1 MLSGLHNQQ
10 YTPDSGDSQRPIF
23 STTIIAKYANNREDK
38 ACAPP
43 ARRVQ
48 ERGNGE
54 RNGDAHDTWRKSFGQ
69 GGARNICSSCKQE
82 TSGFATKINF
92 KIGDVVL
99 LKENQSPR
107 NRRPMAKVVVT
118 HPDDQGQVRP
128 VTVLT
133 SNGSNLERP
142 INKLV
147 LLVEAQQTPG
157 FPDEEPEHY

>member
-1 MLSGLHNQQ
+1 METLNDPFSVPQLLPSMLITGKTRLVLPPPGEFKREEMEKEMETHTTLGAIVLVKVEQ
-10 YTPDSGDSQRPIF
+10 GIF
-23 STTIIAKYANNREDK
+23 AAV
-38 ACAPP
+38 
-43 ARRVQ
+43 AR
-48 ERGNGE
+48 
-54 RNGDAHDTWRKSFGQ
+54 K
-69 GGARNICSSCKQE
+69 KQVV
-82 TSGFATKINF
+82 SPRRNF

-118 HPDDQGQVRP
+118 HPDDHGQVRS
-128 VTVLT
+128 VSVLT

-142 INKLV
+142 VNKLV